1 MNERSSKSDLRREAP
16 AGSRRRRRAGLAAA
30 LVPACLALSIPAAPA
45 AAADGID
52 PEAARLLQRMT
63 GFLGDQQRFSLQ
75 TTNTVEVV
83 LEDGQKIQ
91 FTGTARTSVQRPD
104 RLHSERIGDVLAQSL
119 VYDGSTLTLSN
130 PDDGYYAT
138 VDAPP
143 TLDGMLDFARDVLD
157 VVAPAGDLI
166 TRDAYGRLVA
176 DSRSG
181 FVVGKSWVGGVRCDH
196 LAFRGYGVDWQVW
209 IEDGDRPLPRKY
221 VITTLDVD
229 GAPQAEI
236 LVTEWNL
243 SPGFDERLFRFTP
256 ANGATRIDFITLDG
270 AGGQP

>member
-1 MNERSSKSDLRREAP
+1 MKERSSNQDLRRGAP
-16 AGSRRRRRAGLAAA
+16 AESRHRRRTGLAAA
-30 LVPACLALSIPAAPA
+30 LAPACLALTIHAAPA

-243 SPGFDERLFRFTP
+243 SPTFGEEQFRFTP
-256 ANGATRIDFITLDG
+256 ANGATRIDFITLHG